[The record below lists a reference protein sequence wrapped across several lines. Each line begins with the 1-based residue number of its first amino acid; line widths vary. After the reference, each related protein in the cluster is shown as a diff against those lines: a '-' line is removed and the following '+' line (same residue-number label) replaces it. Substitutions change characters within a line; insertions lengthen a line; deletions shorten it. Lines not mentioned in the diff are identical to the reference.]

1 MENLNHIY
9 TFFIVAKEE
18 GLTKAAKTL
27 HLTQAAISYNLKTLE
42 TILGV
47 KLIER
52 SKKQFYLTESGQ
64 LLFDAC
70 HDIFGKYENTKE
82 EIWKVHHELKGQFTL
97 GCHVNLGTFWLSKQL
112 FPLSKKFSDIVFHL
126 SLGSQNLVEDVI
138 TQKTDLAFVSEE
150 LIRTKYES
158 VILESLP
165 DIQVVMVGS
174 SQYLKNSLPIRKTE
188 DLQHHILLDWPDP
201 HSNLDYVG
209 HKVKFHKPFQF
220 KRTLLINNTLVIRN
234 AVFDGLGL
242 AVLPYYAV
250 QKELK
255 TGKVKAI
262 LPKRITGSAKLFF
275 CYLKQKANS
284 PKLITVKNYLRE
296 QLEKFL

>member
-42 TILGV
+42 EILRV

-52 SKKQFYLTESGQ
+52 SKKQFYLTEGGRF
-64 LLFDAC
+64 LFDAC
-70 HDIFGKYENTKE
+70 HDIFGKYEIAKE
-82 EIWKVHHELKGQFTL
+82 KMRGIHHELGGPLTL
-97 GCHVNLGTFWLSKQL
+97 GCHVNLGTFWLSKQI
-112 FPLSKKFSDIVFHL
+112 FPLSKKFPDIAFHL
-126 SLGSQNLVEDVI
+126 SLGSQNLVEDIVS
-138 TQKTDLAFVSEE
+138 QKTDLAFVSEE

-158 VILESLP
+158 VVLEPLP
-165 DIQVVMVGS
+165 DIPVVMVAS
-174 SQYLKNSLPIRKTE
+174 SQYLKNNPPIRKID
-188 DLQHHILLDWPDP
+188 DLQYHTLLDWPDP

-209 HKVKFHKPFQF
+209 PKVKFYKPFRF
-220 KRTLLINNTLVIRN
+220 KRTLLINNTLAIRN

-242 AVLPYYAV
+242 AVLPCYAV

-255 TGKVKAI
+255 TGKIITI
-262 LPKRITGSAKLFF
+262 LPKKMAGSAKLFF
-275 CYLKQKANS
+275 CYLKQKTNS
-284 PKLITVKNYLRE
+284 PKLVAVKSYLRK
-296 QLEKFL
+296 QLERFL